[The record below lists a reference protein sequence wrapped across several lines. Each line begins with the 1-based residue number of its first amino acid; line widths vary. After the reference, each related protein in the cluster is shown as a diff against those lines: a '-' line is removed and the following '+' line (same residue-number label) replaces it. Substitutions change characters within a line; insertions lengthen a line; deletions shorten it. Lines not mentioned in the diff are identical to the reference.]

1 MTTLG
6 SILFFTIF
14 IAIPLLFI
22 IIFVVDENDPNCIV
36 IRILKGI
43 GVSILFEAMFLIL
56 FGCIVMASHDASKSY
71 VPIDSTCVQQRI
83 YTNLGDTNSNDF
95 LIGIKNEHGSITYNF
110 FVEDSGVFKLDAVKT
125 DNFNIVY
132 SNVKYPT
139 IEYHKKAHIY
149 PTKFLWIFDENDYVT
164 SDCGEDLT
172 RRGTIYLPNKK

>member
-22 IIFVVDENDPNCIV
+22 IIFIVDENDPNCIV

-56 FGCIVMASHDASKSY
+56 FGAIIMVSHDASKSY

-83 YTNLGDTNSNDF
+83 YTNLVDTNSNDF
-95 LIGIKNEHGSITYNF
+95 LIGIKNEHGSTTYNF

-139 IEYHKKAHIY
+139 IEYHKKAHIH
-149 PTKFLWIFDENDYVT
+149 PTKFLWLFDKNDYVT

-172 RRGTIYLPNKK
+172 RRGTIYLPKK

>member
-1 MTTLG
+1 MTILG
-6 SILFFTIF
+6 NILFWTIL

-22 IIFVVDENDPNCIV
+22 IIFIVDENDPNCRV

-43 GVSILFEAMFLIL
+43 GVSILFEAMFLLL

-83 YTNLGDTNSNDF
+83 YTNLVDTNSNDF
-95 LIGIKNEHGSITYNF
+95 LIGIKNEHGSTTYNF

-164 SDCGEDLT
+164 SDCGEDLM

>member
-1 MTTLG
+1 MTILG
-6 SILFFTIF
+6 NILFWTFLIG
-14 IAIPLLFI
+14 IPLLCIITFI
-22 IIFVVDENDPNCIV
+22 VDERDQDCQLV
-36 IRILKGI
+36 RILKGI
-43 GVSILFEAMFLIL
+43 GVSILFEILFLIL
-56 FGCIVMASHDASKSY
+56 FCCIIMASHDASKSY

-83 YTNLGDTNSNDF
+83 YTNLVDTNSNDF
-95 LIGIKNEHGSITYNF
+95 LIGIKNEHGSTTYNF

-164 SDCGEDLT
+164 SDCGEDLM

>member
-1 MTTLG
+1 MG
-6 SILFFTIF
+6 
-14 IAIPLLFI
+14 IPLLCI
-22 IIFVVDENDPNCIV
+22 IIFIVDENDPDCQLV
-36 IRILKGI
+36 RILKGV
-43 GVSILFEAMFLIL
+43 GVSILFEIVFLGV
-56 FGCIVMASHDASKSY
+56 FGCIVIVSHDDSKSY

-83 YTNLGDTNSNDF
+83 YTNLVDTNSNDF
-95 LIGIKNEHGSITYNF
+95 LIGIKNEHGSTTYNF

-139 IEYHKKAHIY
+139 IEYHKKAHVY

-164 SDCGEDLT
+164 SDCGEELM

>member
-1 MTTLG
+1 MTILG
-6 SILFFTIF
+6 NILFWTFLIG
-14 IAIPLLFI
+14 IPLLCIITFI
-22 IIFVVDENDPNCIV
+22 VDERDQDCQLV
-36 IRILKGI
+36 RILKGI
-43 GVSILFEAMFLIL
+43 GVSILFEIVFLGV
-56 FGCIVMASHDASKSY
+56 FGCIVMVSHDASKSY

-83 YTNLGDTNSNDF
+83 YTNLVDTNSNDF
-95 LIGIKNEHGSITYNF
+95 LIGIKNEHGSTTYNF

-149 PTKFLWIFDENDYVT
+149 PTKLLWIFDENDYVT
-164 SDCGEDLT
+164 SDCGEELM

>member
-1 MTTLG
+1 MTILG
-6 SILFFTIF
+6 TILFFTF
-14 IAIPLLFI
+14 LMGIPITFI
-22 IIFVVDENDPNCIV
+22 IFSIVDENDPNCIV

-56 FGCIVMASHDASKSY
+56 FGCIVMVSHDASKSY

-83 YTNLGDTNSNDF
+83 YTNLVDTNSNDF
-95 LIGIKNEHGSITYNF
+95 LIGIKNEHGSTTYNF

-139 IEYHKKAHIY
+139 IEYHKEAHIY

-164 SDCGEDLT
+164 SNCGEELM

>member
-6 SILFFTIF
+6 NILFLTIF

-22 IIFVVDENDPNCIV
+22 IIFIVDENDPNCIV

-56 FGCIVMASHDASKSY
+56 FGCIVMVSHDASKSY

-83 YTNLGDTNSNDF
+83 YINLGDTNSNDF
-95 LIGIKNEHGSITYNF
+95 LIGIKNEHGSTTYNF

-139 IEYHKKAHIY
+139 IEYHKTAHIY

-164 SDCGEDLT
+164 SDCGEELM